1 MLISNVSKKVRGLKN
16 EQDQNAYKTSKQNNV
31 RNNPN

>member
-1 MLISNVSKKVRGLKN
+1 MLPKKIRGLKN
-16 EQDQNAYKTSKQNNV
+16 EQDQNEYKTSKQNNV